1 MAYPALFPR
10 AQFGL
15 HSEPKARGCKWI
27 ARRIGPASASGH
39 FDNRGCLLGS
49 VLHLTS
55 RTAFATRDKPFHGE
69 DGPISSTMTASL
81 EAKRADQP
89 FQFMAASYLIRIG
102 AEPVQT
108 LGELAKSL
116 RSCPQ
121 ASIFYHTFQSLEA
134 HHYTS
139 FSSDFAQW
147 ALTACSEAAL
157 AEQLAIVDLRE
168 IVSLEAL
175 RGILADIVSDYL
187 KEHPQAAERPAFEAF
202 YFCEAREVTVPSG
215 SPAWT
220 LTELAEGIRHLGHQS
235 LHYHFINSRLRLQL
249 QTNDFSYWIERSLNH
264 PWLAA
269 RLNRID
275 FYNNTLDE
283 LRQDILDVL
292 EPPESR

>member
-1 MAYPALFPR
+1 LRVRENGA
-10 AQFGL
+10 G
-15 HSEPKARGCKWI
+15 G
-27 ARRIGPASASGH
+27 
-39 FDNRGCLLGS
+39 
-49 VLHLTS
+49 
-55 RTAFATRDKPFHGE
+55 AT
-69 DGPISSTMTASL
+69 ISSTMAVSL

-102 AEPVQT
+102 AQPVQT

-116 RSCPQ
+116 RTCPQ

-147 ALTACSEAAL
+147 ALTACNEAAL

-168 IVSLEAL
+168 IVSLEDL

-187 KEHPQAAERPAFEAF
+187 KEHPQATDRRAFEAF
-202 YFCEAREVTVPSG
+202 YFCEAKEVTVALG
-215 SPAWT
+215 EPAWT
-220 LTELAEGIRHLGHQS
+220 LAELAEGIRHLGHQS

-249 QTNDFSYWIERSLNH
+249 QTNDFSFWIERNLNH

-275 FYNNTLDE
+275 FYNDTLDE

-292 EPPESR
+292 EPAGSP

>member
-1 MAYPALFPR
+1 
-10 AQFGL
+10 
-15 HSEPKARGCKWI
+15 
-27 ARRIGPASASGH
+27 
-39 FDNRGCLLGS
+39 
-49 VLHLTS
+49 
-55 RTAFATRDKPFHGE
+55 
-69 DGPISSTMTASL
+69 MTASL

-102 AEPVQT
+102 AQPVQT
-108 LGELAKSL
+108 LGEFAKSL
-116 RSCPQ
+116 GSCSQ

-147 ALTACSEAAL
+147 ALTACNEAAL

-168 IVSLEAL
+168 VVSLEDL
-175 RGILADIVSDYL
+175 RTNLTTTVLDYL
-187 KEHPQAAERPAFEAF
+187 KEHPQAADRKAFEAF

-220 LTELAEGIRHLGHQS
+220 LAELAEGIRQLGHQS

-249 QTNDFSYWIERSLNH
+249 KTNDFSFWIEHSLNH

-275 FYNNTLDE
+275 FYNDTLDD
-283 LRQDILDVL
+283 LRQDILAVL
-292 EPPESR
+292 EPQGSR

>member
-1 MAYPALFPR
+1 LRDA
-10 AQFGL
+10 
-15 HSEPKARGCKWI
+15 
-27 ARRIGPASASGH
+27 
-39 FDNRGCLLGS
+39 
-49 VLHLTS
+49 LHLSGRS
-55 RTAFATRDKPFHGE
+55 RLGRVTDHLHAGGK
-69 DGPISSTMTASL
+69 PISSTMTATL

-108 LGELAKSL
+108 LGEFAKSL
-116 RSCPQ
+116 RTCPQ

-147 ALTACSEAAL
+147 ALTACNEAAL
-157 AEQLAIVDLRE
+157 AEQLAVVDLRD
-168 IVSLEAL
+168 IVSLEDL
-175 RGILADIVSDYL
+175 RSILVDIVVDYL
-187 KEHPQAAERPAFEAF
+187 KEHPQAADRRAFEAF
-202 YFCEAREVTVPSG
+202 YFCEAREVTVLSG

-220 LTELAEGIRHLGHQS
+220 LAELAEGIRHLGHQS

-249 QTNDFSYWIERSLNH
+249 KTNDFSFWIEHSLNH

-275 FYNNTLDE
+275 FYNDTLDD
-283 LRQDILDVL
+283 LRQDILAILKPQETV
-292 EPPESR
+292 

>member
-1 MAYPALFPR
+1 
-10 AQFGL
+10 
-15 HSEPKARGCKWI
+15 
-27 ARRIGPASASGH
+27 
-39 FDNRGCLLGS
+39 
-49 VLHLTS
+49 
-55 RTAFATRDKPFHGE
+55 
-69 DGPISSTMTASL
+69 MTVAL

-102 AEPVQT
+102 AEPVHT

-116 RSCPQ
+116 RNCPQ

-147 ALTACSEAAL
+147 ALTACNEAAL
-157 AEQLAIVDLRE
+157 AEQLAVVDLRE
-168 IVSLEAL
+168 IVSLEDL
-175 RGILADIVSDYL
+175 RGILADIVRDYL
-187 KEHPQAAERPAFEAF
+187 KEHPQAADRRAFEAF
-202 YFCEAREVTVPSG
+202 YFCEAKEVTVPSG

-220 LTELAEGIRHLGHQS
+220 LAELAEGIRHLGHQS

-249 QTNDFSYWIERSLNH
+249 KTNDFSFWIEHSLNH

-275 FYNNTLDE
+275 FYNDTLDE
-283 LRQDILDVL
+283 LRQDILAVL
-292 EPPESR
+292 EPEESSR

>member
-1 MAYPALFPR
+1 VVGRISGIEQRSRRVEHCHA
-10 AQFGL
+10 G
-15 HSEPKARGCKWI
+15 RG
-27 ARRIGPASASGH
+27 
-39 FDNRGCLLGS
+39 
-49 VLHLTS
+49 
-55 RTAFATRDKPFHGE
+55 TA
-69 DGPISSTMTASL
+69 ISSTMTASL

-89 FQFMAASYLIRIG
+89 FQFMAAAYLIRIG
-102 AEPVQT
+102 AQPVQT

-116 RSCPQ
+116 RTCPQ

-134 HHYTS
+134 YHYTS

-147 ALTACSEAAL
+147 ALTACNEAAL

-168 IVSLEAL
+168 IVSLEDL
-175 RGILADIVSDYL
+175 RDILADLVRDYL
-187 KEHPQAAERPAFEAF
+187 KEHPQATDRRAFEPF

-220 LTELAEGIRHLGHQS
+220 LAELAEGIRHLGHQS

-249 QTNDFSYWIERSLNH
+249 KTNDFSFWIEHSLKH

-275 FYNNTLDE
+275 FYNGTLDE
-283 LRQDILDVL
+283 LRQDILAVL
-292 EPPESR
+292 ELAEKQ

>member
-1 MAYPALFPR
+1 MTYPALFSCAVRRTKPISGQRLARMMGARNSEHSMVEDVFR
-10 AQFGL
+10 AV
-15 HSEPKARGCKWI
+15 
-27 ARRIGPASASGH
+27 RRISVIEP
-39 FDNRGCLLGS
+39 RLGARE
-49 VLHLTS
+49 TI
-55 RTAFATRDKPFHGE
+55 TPEGAT
-69 DGPISSTMTASL
+69 ISSTMAVSL

-102 AEPVQT
+102 AQPVQT

-147 ALTACSEAAL
+147 ALTACNEAAL

-168 IVSLEAL
+168 IVSLEDL

-187 KEHPQAAERPAFEAF
+187 KEHPQAADRRAFEAF

-220 LTELAEGIRHLGHQS
+220 LPELAEGIRHLGHQS

-249 QTNDFSYWIERSLNH
+249 KTNDFSYWIERSLNH

-275 FYNNTLDE
+275 FYNDTLDE

-292 EPPESR
+292 EPAETQ

>member
-1 MAYPALFPR
+1 
-10 AQFGL
+10 
-15 HSEPKARGCKWI
+15 
-27 ARRIGPASASGH
+27 
-39 FDNRGCLLGS
+39 
-49 VLHLTS
+49 
-55 RTAFATRDKPFHGE
+55 
-69 DGPISSTMTASL
+69 MTVSL

-102 AEPVQT
+102 AQPVQT
-108 LGELAKSL
+108 LGELANSL
-116 RSCPQ
+116 QTCPRE
-121 ASIFYHTFQSLEA
+121 SIFYHTFQSLEA

-147 ALTACSEAAL
+147 ALTACNEAAL

-168 IVSLEAL
+168 IVSLEDL
-175 RGILADIVSDYL
+175 RGILVEIVRDYL
-187 KEHPQAAERPAFEAF
+187 KEHPQAVERRAFEAF

-220 LTELAEGIRHLGHQS
+220 LAELAEGIRHLGHHS

-249 QTNDFSYWIERSLNH
+249 KTNDFSYWIEHSLNH

-275 FYNNTLDE
+275 FYNDTLDD
-283 LRQDILDVL
+283 LCQDILAVL
-292 EPPESR
+292 EPQESR